1 MAEVPETLQLA
12 APEQA
17 ISLLLG
23 VIEAT
28 AAGPEVE
35 PLAAAVARLIS
46 EATETDACFV
56 HVLDDSGA
64 SLTLAGATP
73 PFDEQVGTVSLPLGT
88 GVSGWV
94 AAHREPAVIVE
105 DKRQDDRYVAF
116 PALRGHEFTS
126 MASVPMASDL
136 AGLVGVLNVHTR
148 DRREFTSRD
157 VQLLVTIGN
166 LVAAALHQARL
177 HRRLAARERS
187 HERFAERVVEAQET
201 ERRRLAGDLHD
212 GITQRLVSL
221 LYHLDAAEHSPP
233 HEATGQLRSANELA
247 VLSLDEARAAIGG
260 LRPPVLDDLGLAGG
274 LTSLAR
280 SFPGLDISVDVSD
293 GRIPEHVEIA
303 LFRVAQEALHN
314 VAQHSGSPT
323 AAVSLVTSPGER
335 VRLRIS
341 DAGHGFETRT
351 PVADDLSHGYGMTSM
366 NERVELIGGTLTVS
380 SHEGTGTVVEAV
392 VPLDDSTRRGWPGSA
407 AADRRGRRDRSFL
420 P

>member
-1 MAEVPETLQLA
+1 MADVPETLQLA

-35 PLAAAVARLIS
+35 PLAGAVARLIS
-46 EATETDACFV
+46 GATETDACFV
-56 HVLDDSGA
+56 HVLDDSGL

-73 PFDEQVGTVSLPLGT
+73 PFDEHVGTVSMPLGT

-157 VQLLVTIGN
+157 VQLLITIGN

-187 HERFAERVVEAQET
+187 HERFAERVVEAQES
-201 ERRRLAGDLHD
+201 ERRRLASDLHD

-221 LYHLDAAEHSPP
+221 LYHLDAAEHAQD
-233 HEATGQLRSANELA
+233 ATSRLRSAHELA

-274 LTSLAR
+274 LSSLAR
-280 SFPGLDISVDVSD
+280 AFPGVSVSVEVSD
-293 GRIPEHVEIA
+293 GRLPEHVEIA

-314 VAQHSGSPT
+314 VAQHSGASL
-323 AAVSLVTSPGER
+323 AAVTLVTTPER
-335 VRLRIS
+335 VQLRIS
-341 DAGHGFETRT
+341 DSGRGFGAPE
-351 PVADDLSHGYGMTSM
+351 PADDDRSSHGYGLTSM
-366 NERVELIGGTLTVS
+366 NERVELVGGVLVVTS
-380 SHEGTGTVVEAV
+380 RPGAGTVVDAT
-392 VPLDDSTRRGWPGSA
+392 VPLGDSTSRGWPGSA
-407 AADRRGRRDRSFL
+407 AADRLGRRDRSFL

>member
-1 MAEVPETLQLA
+1 MADVPETLQLA

-35 PLAAAVARLIS
+35 PLAGAVARLIS

-64 SLTLAGATP
+64 SLTLAGATS
-73 PFDEQVGTVSLPLGT
+73 PFDAQVGTVSMPLGT

-105 DKRQDDRYVAF
+105 EKRRDDRYVAF
-116 PALRGHEFTS
+116 PALRGHEFIS

-157 VQLLVTIGN
+157 VQLLITIGN

-177 HRRLAARERS
+177 HRRLAARERA
-187 HERFAERVVEAQET
+187 HERFAEQVVEAQET
-201 ERRRLAGDLHD
+201 ERRRLASDLHD

-221 LYHLDAAEHSPP
+221 LYHLDAAEHAQD
-233 HEATGQLRSANELA
+233 ATSRLRSAHELA
-247 VLSLDEARAAIGG
+247 VLSLDEARAAVGG

-274 LTSLAR
+274 LSSLAR
-280 SFPGLDISVDVSD
+280 AVPGVSVGVEVSD
-293 GRIPEHVEIA
+293 DGRLPEHVEIA
-303 LFRVAQEALHN
+303 LFRVAQEALNN
-314 VAQHSGSPT
+314 VARHSGSPVAT
-323 AAVSLVTSPGER
+323 VSLVTTPER
-335 VRLRIS
+335 VQMRIEDS
-341 DAGHGFETRT
+341 GDGFGDPGATDDDPTR
-351 PVADDLSHGYGMTSM
+351 GYGLTSM
-366 NERVELIGGTLTVS
+366 NERVELVGGALTVTS
-380 SHEGTGTVVEAV
+380 RPGDGTVVEAT
-392 VPLDDSTRRGWPGSA
+392 VPLGDSTRRGWPGSA
-407 AADRRGRRDRSFL
+407 AADRIGRRGRSFL

>member
-28 AAGPEVE
+28 AVGPEVE
-35 PLAAAVARLIS
+35 PLAGAVARLIS

-56 HVLDDSGA
+56 HVLDDSGE

-73 PFDEQVGTVSLPLGT
+73 PFDEHVGTVSMPLGT

-116 PALRGHEFTS
+116 PALRGNEFTS

-157 VQLLVTIGN
+157 VQLLITIGN

-201 ERRRLAGDLHD
+201 ERRRLASDLHD

-221 LYHLDAAEHSPP
+221 LYHLDAAEHSPSQD
-233 HEATGQLRSANELA
+233 ATGQLRSAHELA

-274 LTSLAR
+274 LSSLAR
-280 SFPGLDISVDVSD
+280 AFPGLAVSVEVSD
-293 GRIPEHVEIA
+293 GRLPEHVEIA

-314 VAQHSGSPT
+314 VAQHSGASI
-323 AAVSLVTSPGER
+323 AAVSLEATPER
-335 VRLRIS
+335 AQLRIS
-341 DAGHGFETRT
+341 DSGRGFGTAEPT
-351 PVADDLSHGYGMTSM
+351 DDDRSHGYGLSSM
-366 NERVELIGGTLTVS
+366 NERVELVGGVLTVTS
-380 SHEGTGTVVEAV
+380 RPGAGTVVEAT
-392 VPLDDSTRRGWPGSA
+392 VPLGDSTRRGWPGSA
-407 AADRRGRRDRSFL
+407 AADRLGKRDRSFL

>member
-23 VIEAT
+23 VIAAT
-28 AAGPEVE
+28 AAGPGVE
-35 PLAAAVARLIS
+35 PLAGAVARLIS

-73 PFDEQVGTVSLPLGT
+73 PFDEHVGTVSMPLGT

-105 DKRQDDRYVAF
+105 DKRRDDRYVAF

-157 VQLLVTIGN
+157 VQLLITIGN

-177 HRRLAARERS
+177 HRRLAS
-187 HERFAERVVEAQET
+187 
-201 ERRRLAGDLHD
+201 DLHD

-221 LYHLDAAEHSPP
+221 LYHLDAAEHA
-233 HEATGQLRSANELA
+233 HDATSRLRSAHELA

-274 LTSLAR
+274 LSSLAR
-280 SFPGLDISVDVSD
+280 ACPEVAISVEASD
-293 GRIPEHVEIA
+293 GRLPEHVEIA
-303 LFRVAQEALHN
+303 LFRVAQEALNN
-314 VAQHSGSPT
+314 VAQHSGASV
-323 AAVSLVTSPGER
+323 AAVSLVTTPER
-335 VRLRIS
+335 VQLRIS
-341 DAGHGFETRT
+341 DSGRGFGDPAPDERDPTR
-351 PVADDLSHGYGMTSM
+351 GYGLTSM
-366 NERVELIGGTLTVS
+366 NERVELVGGVLEVTS
-380 SHEGTGTVVEAV
+380 RPGAGTVVEAT
-392 VPLDDSTRRGWPGSA
+392 VPLGDSTRRGWPGSA
-407 AADRRGRRDRSFL
+407 AADRLGKRERSFL